1 MNSWVQHVKQYAL
14 THGMR
19 YSCALSDPQCKASY
33 HSKKATSK
41 SQVDL
46 HMIVEKAQAQ
56 LKKKKPKIK
65 GGMIRIQPDK
75 SFTQQL
81 YDALPIDDKVIYNK
95 YETPQNKSVFRN
107 PMYPG
112 VAGLIYK
119 KALPF
124 LNLPIE
130 EKIQLIRDGGISSNE
145 VKDVYRLVNRPIPD
159 ELRPFMPLH
168 V

>member
-33 HSKKATSK
+33 HSKKASK

-56 LKKKKPKIK
+56 KRMK

-81 YDALPIDDKVIYNK
+81 YDALPIDDKVTYKK
-95 YETPQNKSVFRN
+95 YGETPQNKS
-107 PMYPG
+107 P
-112 VAGLIYK
+112 
-119 KALPF
+119 
-124 LNLPIE
+124 
-130 EKIQLIRDGGISSNE
+130 
-145 VKDVYRLVNRPIPD
+145 
-159 ELRPFMPLH
+159 
-168 V
+168 